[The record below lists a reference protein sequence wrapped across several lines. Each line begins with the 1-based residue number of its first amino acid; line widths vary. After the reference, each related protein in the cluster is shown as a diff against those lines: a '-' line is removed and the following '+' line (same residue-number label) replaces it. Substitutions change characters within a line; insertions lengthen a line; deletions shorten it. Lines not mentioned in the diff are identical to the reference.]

1 MEKVTFGD
9 LFKRLLKQK
18 RSSQTRL
25 AEELVV
31 DLSTVNKWI
40 SGMNKISYQDAIRVC
55 TLLAL
60 TDDEK
65 KEFLDAAGYLGT
77 IQSSPSTTKKPLR
90 SNTDAVFLPPHIPD
104 EPYYRLPGR
113 EENLR
118 QLLSS
123 LADPQGVPAIVIDG
137 LGGMGKTAFV
147 VEVIR
152 RALKQRLFIQAV
164 GESAK
169 QEQFT
174 GGTIVRISEAMLDFE
189 RLLDAIA
196 RQLEHWE
203 IPSLSIEE
211 KHTRL
216 AQILRQAPY
225 LILVDNLETVDNAQ
239 ELLAKLRGFLNKS
252 RVLVTSR
259 QKVHHDFVL
268 PLSLHE
274 LSQDDSLCFLQR
286 DIAQRGELLSL
297 SLSQEKLLDIYHVT
311 RGAPLA
317 MKLVVAQ
324 ALHLDLDHTLHELE
338 QTRGD
343 IYPFI
348 FRQSWE
354 KLSLAAQLILIYIGK
369 TVVTTVSSEELAE
382 IEEITKNE
390 HEFLEAIRQL
400 VDYSLLDVYH
410 YSAQTRYGI
419 HQLTRKF
426 VTSDLPRFWQEDG
439 QR

>member
-1 MEKVTFGD
+1 M
-9 LFKRLLKQK
+9 
-18 RSSQTRL
+18 
-25 AEELVV
+25 

-40 SGMNKISYQDAIRVC
+40 SGMNRISYQDAVRVC
-55 TLLAL
+55 ALLAL
-60 TDDEK
+60 TDGEK
-65 KEFLDAAGYLGT
+65 KEFLDAAGYPGT
-77 IQSSPSTTKKPLR
+77 TQASLATLPDNRDT
-90 SNTDAVFLPPHIPD
+90 VFLPSHIPD
-104 EPYYRLPGR
+104 EPYYHLPGR
-113 EENLR
+113 EERLR
-118 QLLSS
+118 QLLSA
-123 LADPQGVPAIVIDG
+123 LADPQGAPAIVIDG

-152 RALKQRLFIQAV
+152 RALKQQFFIKVV

-174 GGTIVRISEAMLDFE
+174 GGAIVRISEAILDFE

-196 RQLEHWE
+196 RQLDHWE
-203 IPSLSIEE
+203 IPTLPVEE

-216 AQILRQAPY
+216 AQLLRQTPY

-274 LSQDDSLCFLQR
+274 LSQDDSLFFLQQ
-286 DIAQRGELLSL
+286 DIAQRGRYHSL
-297 SLSQEKLLDIYHVT
+297 SLSQERLLDIYRVT
-311 RGAPLA
+311 QGAPLA

-324 ALHLDLDHTLHELE
+324 ALHLDPTHVLHELE
-338 QTRGD
+338 QAKGN
-343 IYPFI
+343 IYPFV

-354 KLSLAAQLILIYIGK
+354 ELSLEAQLILIYIGK
-369 TVVTTVSSEELAE
+369 TVVTTVSHEELAE
-382 IEEITKNE
+382 LEEIAENE
-390 HEFLEAIRQL
+390 QQFLEAIRQL
-400 VDYSLLDVYH
+400 IDYSLLDVYH
-410 YSAQTRYGI
+410 LPDQTRYGI

-426 VTSDLPRFWQEDG
+426 VISDLPQLWQEHG
-439 QR
+439 QG